1 MRSVTIRR
9 LGKVA
14 IAVGLAYGGLS
25 DSAYAEC
32 DGCVVSAVTMASTTI
47 TGAITALGTTLQ
59 TMLTEIDNDIA
70 AVGAKQAGT
79 SALNGNTQR
88 EMASQVQQQSEIDQ
102 ANRETQL
109 PIDPCSTSG
118 SNYAMQAAHAAN
130 KAASSYRPGGS
141 YTPSSGGSGGT
152 TLAHMLNAEAAP
164 PPVESSRRAS
174 TAIHESLYCS
184 AQEVSLGYPGCSS
197 SQMPDADANADS
209 LFIGAGMPNKD
220 TDLNFTPQQIDAAH
234 AWERMATD
242 PEPPQS
248 ITKAEANTEAGK
260 IYIAMQKAYQ
270 ANVSTA
276 ENSINMMI
284 AQRAPFSGSAQLISD
299 INQSNQAAQL
309 YFQANES
316 PNAKALG
323 QLSWEEL
330 ENFEAG
336 RRWRNPYWIIQM
348 GAQADPTQLARE
360 QLFTTAFISDMA
372 YQNEQHS
379 EHIEVL
385 LGEILAEM
393 TRANERGALDAQLQ
407 KVHAT
412 NAK

>member
-1 MRSVTIRR
+1 M
-9 LGKVA
+9 
-14 IAVGLAYGGLS
+14 S
-25 DSAYAEC
+25 DSAYAVC
-32 DGCVVSAVTMASTTI
+32 DGCVVSAVGTASIAI
-47 TGAITALGTTLQ
+47 TGAIGTLGSTLS
-59 TMLTEIDNDIA
+59 TLLEEIDNDIA
-70 AVGAKQAGT
+70 AVGAKMAGT

-102 ANRETQL
+102 ANQETQM

-141 YTPSSGGSGGT
+141 YSPASNVLS
-152 TLAHMLNAEAAP
+152 HMLNSAAP
-164 PPVESSRRAS
+164 SVGESRRAS
-174 TAIHESLYCS
+174 ASIHEATYCS
-184 AQEVSLGYPGCSS
+184 ALEVSLGYPGCSS

-209 LFIGAGMPNKD
+209 LFIGAGLPGKD
-220 TDLNFTPQQIDAAH
+220 TDLTFTPQQIDAAH

-242 PEPPQS
+242 PEPPES
-248 ITKAEANTEAGK
+248 ITKAEAGTEAGK
-260 IYIAMQKAYQ
+260 LYIAMQKAYS
-270 ANVSTA
+270 ANISTA
-276 ENSINMMI
+276 QNSINMLI
-284 AQRAPFSGSAQLISD
+284 AQRAPFAGSAQLIAD
-299 INQSNQAAQL
+299 INQSSQAAQM

-330 ENFEAG
+330 KSFEAG

-360 QLFTTAFISDMA
+360 NLFTTAFISDMT

-379 EHIEVL
+379 QHIEVL
-385 LGEILAEM
+385 LGQILAEL
-393 TRANERGALDAQLQ
+393 TRANERAALNAQLQ